1 MTRLRRSACSPRL
14 LAIAGIDTA
23 IIVESSP
30 SMKKAQPTTS
40 GMATRSLGSLI
51 RGMIM
56 KSHDRDDRGRECR
69 RGNRSG
75 ADRALGERPSRAL
88 SELGG
93 QSAPRAAAPAIDA
106 LIARYRELG
115 LIDDVAY
122 AAARTRTRLRRG
134 QSLRTI
140 RAGLAAKG
148 VAEAD
153 VAAALATVG
162 EGRDLAAACAF
173 ARRRKLGPFRR
184 GAGDRARELA
194 AFARAGFSRRDAE
207 AVLDCADAEAVAALL
222 GG

>member
-56 KSHDRDDRGRECR
+56 KSHGRDDRGREYR
-69 RGNRSG
+69 RGYRSG

-93 QSAPRAAAPAIDA
+93 QSAPRAAAP
-106 LIARYRELG
+106 G
-115 LIDDVAY
+115 
-122 AAARTRTRLRRG
+122 AAPRRRRG
-134 QSLRTI
+134 
-140 RAGLAAKG
+140 G
-148 VAEAD
+148 
-153 VAAALATVG
+153 
-162 EGRDLAAACAF
+162 GR
-173 ARRRKLGPFRR
+173 
-184 GAGDRARELA
+184 AGDRRADRPLS
-194 AFARAGFSRRDAE
+194 RAGP
-207 AVLDCADAEAVAALL
+207 
-222 GG
+222 

>member
-1 MTRLRRSACSPRL
+1 MAETTEDANAGVAIDPALIERWASAHLERFPSSAANLRRVL
-14 LAIAGIDTA
+14 LRR
-23 IIVESSP
+23 V
-30 SMKKAQPTTS
+30 
-40 GMATRSLGSLI
+40 R
-51 RGMIM
+51 
-56 KSHDRDDRGRECR
+56 R
-69 RGNRSG
+69 RG
-75 ADRALGERPSRAL
+75 ADAA
-88 SELGG
+88 
-93 QSAPRAAAPAIDA
+93 AAAPAIDA

-115 LIDDVAY
+115 LM
-122 AAARTRTRLRRG
+122 
-134 QSLRTI
+134 
-140 RAGLAAKG
+140 
-148 VAEAD
+148 AD